1 MQTLVRALVLCAA
14 TFPIAATAVVPING
28 PSPGSAIV
36 TINNSPGQQND
47 PHVSGDLVSYTDS
60 SGFPQIRYYNFADG
74 KDTAIDNV
82 LPDGTYGVDVLSDVS
97 GHNVV
102 FTRQAGGASR
112 IMIFNTDTGTMTEVD
127 PTTTPQRM
135 GVALGGYTVAYIDIS
150 GSGDVVAWDLASSK
164 RQVVS
169 AAPAYESNPNVS
181 PDGNVIVWEYCL
193 TSTSNCDAYQA
204 VKSAGSWV
212 VSPTAN
218 TATPEANPDSDG
230 TTIVYD
236 ADRAGSATGQDIF
249 FRAVAGG
256 PETQI
261 ELPGLQRNPSISRG
275 VVAFESIAPGAANA
289 DIFVYIIASNTLLQ
303 ITNDPAVNDTLNDV
317 TVLGNGDIRLVWAGN
332 DVDVLGT
339 TFTPAPPANC
349 HTIRIDQ
356 LVARDGRAVI
366 AYTGTD
372 AGQGG
377 TGLRLTSLGKIKNA
391 VGQNIFTV
399 WSIVNSSAQAR
410 TVTLTHRDLWGGALN
425 VFQLPLTLPPMTET
439 IVTSPVVAGV
449 ALHSLWEGARV
460 IDLKTASQAV
470 YSDARMVFDPKSLL
484 YGCH

>member
-1 MQTLVRALVLCAA
+1 MQTLVRALVVCAA
-14 TFPIAATAVVPING
+14 TFPIAAMAVVPING
-28 PSPGSAIV
+28 PSPSSAVV
-36 TINNSPGQQND
+36 TINNSPGTQDD
-47 PHVSGDLVSYTDS
+47 PHVSVDLVSYTDQS
-60 SGFPQIRYYNFADG
+60 SFPQIRYYNFVTGIDS
-74 KDTAIDNV
+74 AIDNL

-112 IMIFNTDTGTMTEVD
+112 IMIFNTDTGTTTEVD

-135 GVALGGYTVAYIDIS
+135 GVALGGNTVAYIDIS
-150 GSGDVVAWDLASSK
+150 NTGDVVAWDLATST

-169 AAPAYESNPNVS
+169 ADAAFESNPNVS

-193 TSTSNCDAYQA
+193 TSTTNCDAYQA

-218 TATPEANPDSDG
+218 TATPEANPDTDG

-261 ELPGLQRNPSISRG
+261 ELPGLQRNPSISQG
-275 VVAFESIAPGAANA
+275 VVAFESVAPGAVNA
-289 DIFVYIIASNTLLQ
+289 DVFLYIINTNTLLQ
-303 ITNDPAVNDTLNDV
+303 VTNTPGNESLNDV
-317 TVLGNGDIRLVWAGN
+317 TVLANGDVRVVWAANGDIV
-332 DVDVLGT
+332 GT
-339 TFTPAPPANC
+339 TFTPPPPVNC
-349 HTIRIDQ
+349 HIIRLDQ

-366 AYTGTD
+366 PYTGTD

-377 TGLRLTSLGKIKNA
+377 TGLRLTSLGKIRNT
-391 VGQNIFTV
+391 VGQTLFTV
-399 WSIVNSSAQAR
+399 WSILNSSTQAR

-425 VFQLPLTLPPMTET
+425 SFQLPLTLPPTTET

-470 YSDARMVFDPKSLL
+470 YSDARMVPDPKS
-484 YGCH
+484 YVYNCH